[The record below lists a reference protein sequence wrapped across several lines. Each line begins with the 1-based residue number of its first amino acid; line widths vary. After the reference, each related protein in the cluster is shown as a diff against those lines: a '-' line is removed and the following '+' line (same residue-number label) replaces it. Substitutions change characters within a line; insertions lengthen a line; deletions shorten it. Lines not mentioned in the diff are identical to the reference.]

1 MEALTA
7 PGPERASRRG
17 GRSALVFIG
26 FMGAGKSTAARA
38 VARALGERAHDA
50 DLELERALG
59 EPIESFFDRAGEE
72 EFRRREEELVLD
84 LLARPDVRVA
94 ALGGGALGSIRVRDA
109 LRAHV
114 VVHLEVDREV
124 AWRRASGRGRPLARD
139 RAKFEA
145 LHASRLPVYEA
156 AADATLPAADKAL
169 AARA

>member
-1 MEALTA
+1 M
-7 PGPERASRRG
+7 GERHTPLPG
-17 GRSALVFIG
+17 GRAPEDSL
-26 FMGAGKSTAARA
+26 ARFRPP
-38 VARALGERAHDA
+38 VRRWF
-50 DLELERALG
+50 ERALG

-114 VVHLEVDREV
+114 VVHLEVDRDV

-169 AARA
+169 AARARESTITRRGSRATPK